1 MIAFLNGVLREKSQD
16 RAVIDVGGVGF
27 EIAIPYS
34 TFGKLPSV
42 GEKALVY
49 TVLVF
54 REDDVRLFGFATPQ
68 EKELFQTLTQV
79 PGIGFRTPLDILSTF
94 SPEAFAAV
102 IQAGDQRG
110 LCRVPGIGKK
120 RAERLIFDLKDKE
133 SLLALGRT
141 AVRREPTEG
150 PAPMSG
156 EAFEEAVQALMAL
169 GCKPSVAHR
178 AVSEA
183 VEIVGKDSPVEPLIK
198 EALKHR

>member
-1 MIAFLNGVLREKSQD
+1 MIAFLNGVLREKSPD
-16 RAVIDVGGVGF
+16 RAVIDIGGVGF
-27 EIAIPYS
+27 EVAIPYS
-34 TFGKLPSV
+34 TFGKLPTT
-42 GEKALVY
+42 GEKVFVY
-49 TVLVF
+49 TTLVF
-54 REDDVRLFGFATPQ
+54 REDDVRLFGFATSQ
-68 EKELFQTLTQV
+68 EKELFQILTQV
-79 PGIGFRTPLDILSTF
+79 PGIGFKTPLDILSTF
-94 SPEAFAAV
+94 SPEAFVAV

-133 SLLALGRT
+133 SLSALGKA
-141 AVRREPTEG
+141 AVRKEIAEG
-150 PAPMSG
+150 PPPISG
-156 EAFEEAVQALMAL
+156 GAFEEAVQALIAL